1 METVGGR
8 RAVILAALRTSGDW
22 MERNQ
27 IAEATEKR
35 RLSPNDVQHL
45 NSLVAEG
52 LVEQQTIEIG
62 GRTFYRY
69 RIGQPVE

>member
-1 METVGGR
+1 MNTWGGR
-8 RAVILAALRTSGDW
+8 RDAILTALRTGGDW

-27 IAEATEKR
+27 IAEATAKR

-45 NSLVAEG
+45 NSLVVEG

-69 RIGQPVE
+69 RIGQPVK